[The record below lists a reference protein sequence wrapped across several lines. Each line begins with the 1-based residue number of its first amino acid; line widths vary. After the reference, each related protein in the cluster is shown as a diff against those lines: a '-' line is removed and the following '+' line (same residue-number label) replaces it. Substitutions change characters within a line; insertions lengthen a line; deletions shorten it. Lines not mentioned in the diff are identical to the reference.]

1 MSDYVRVEDFSA
13 KDILTT
19 GDPEK
24 TITGADVDSE
34 LDAIVT
40 AIASKEDSANKGQAN
55 GYCGLGAGGLV
66 DPTDLP
72 TATTTAIGALETA
85 TDAEAKAVTATDKIV
100 TPANLAAV
108 LAEPPA
114 IGGTT
119 AAAVTGTAISGT
131 TGSFSTSLQVGGTDV
146 VLQSRTVT
154 AGAGMTG
161 GGALSSN
168 ITLDV
173 IAGDGISVAA
183 DSVAVDISGLT
194 SMTAAPSASDTF
206 LYNDNGTMKQ
216 MSFNQVALPSGN
228 NPGATKTFA
237 AGDVGTIQY
246 ATGTTATWTMNSGV
260 GQDDCWI
267 VVINSGSGDLTLASG
282 TATINS
288 ANSLLTVPPGGMA
301 TLIRETSTVWFAG
314 GSLQ

>member
-1 MSDYVRVEDFSA
+1 MSNYVRVEDFSV
-13 KDILTT
+13 KDGLTT

-24 TITGADVDSE
+24 TITGADIDSE

-40 AIASKEDSANKGQAN
+40 AISTKEDSSNKGSAG
-55 GYCGLGAGGLV
+55 GYCGLDGSGLV
-66 DPTDLP
+66 AASDLP
-72 TATTTAIGALETA
+72 TATTSAIGALEIA
-85 TDAEAKAVTATDKIV
+85 TDAEAVAGTATDKILV
-100 TPANLAAV
+100 PSNIDNI

-119 AAAVTGTAISGT
+119 AAAISGT

-161 GGALSSN
+161 GGDLTAN

-173 IAGDGISVAA
+173 IAGDGIAVAA

-194 SMTAAPSASDTF
+194 SMTVAPDGADSF
-206 LYNDNGTMKQ
+206 LYHDADAGTMKQ
-216 MSFNQVALPSGN
+216 MTFEQVALPSN
-228 NPGATKTFA
+228 NAPTSRNFA
-237 AGDVGTIQY
+237 AGDVGHIVY
-246 ATGTTATWTMNSGV
+246 WTGTSGTLTMVAGI

-267 VVINSGSGDLTLASG
+267 TVVNSGSGTVTLAGSG
-282 TATINS
+282 VTLNS
-288 ANSLLTVPPGGMA
+288 ANSLLDIPAGGMA
-301 TLIRETSTVWFAG
+301 TLIRESSGVWFAG